1 LDSEVLIIGA
11 GIIGLSSAL
20 GLLQRGVKVTLLE
33 RGATG
38 AESSW
43 AGGGILS
50 PLCPWDYSDAVTRLT
65 TRGAAL
71 FPAWAESLHA
81 ATGIDPEYEVS
92 GMLILPPCD
101 ELAAQQWCTVHGV
114 KLERAKDA
122 LLMPDVAQVRNPRLV
137 QALRQQVEALGGRIV
152 EQCVVHEL
160 LTEQGQITALA
171 TSAGAFS
178 AQSYIVTAGAWS
190 KEVLGQHAL
199 QLDIKPMRGQMLLFK
214 FPRPPLP
221 HIVLQGDMY
230 MIPRRDG
237 HLLVGSTLED
247 VGFDKS
253 TTQTAAADL
262 RQRAAVVLPQLR
274 DMPLV
279 QQWAG
284 LRPASPHNIPTIG
297 RHPHLENLYINSG
310 HFRYG
315 VTMAP
320 ASAEILLHEMTPQHE
335 LTNSPQ
341 LLDASP
347 YQAGWGHPL
356 R

>member
-1 LDSEVLIIGA
+1 MDSEVLIIGA

-20 GLLQRGVKVTLLE
+20 GLLQRGAKVTLLE
-33 RGATG
+33 RGVAG
-38 AESSW
+38 GESSW

-65 TRGAAL
+65 AHGAAL

-81 ATGIDPEYEVS
+81 ATGIDPEYVVS
-92 GMLILPPCD
+92 GMLILQPFD
-101 ELAAQQWCTVHGV
+101 EQSARQWCAAHGAR
-114 KLERAKDA
+114 LEWVRDTRHDA

-137 QALRQQVEALGGRIV
+137 QALRQQVEALGGRII
-152 EQCVVHEL
+152 EQCAVHEL
-160 LTEQGQITALA
+160 LTEQGSVTGLA
-171 TSAGAFS
+171 TSAGMFS

-190 KEVLGQHAL
+190 KEVLGRYAL

-214 FPRPPLP
+214 FAAPPLP
-221 HIVLQGDMY
+221 HIVLQRDLY

-237 HLLVGSTLED
+237 HLLVGSTMED
-247 VGFDKS
+247 VGFDKNI
-253 TTQTAAADL
+253 TQTATADL
-262 RQRAAVVLPQLR
+262 RQRAQTVLPRLC
-274 DMPLV
+274 DMPLAK
-279 QQWAG
+279 QWAG

-297 RHPHLENLYINSG
+297 RHPHLKNIYINSG

-320 ASAEILLHEMTPQHE
+320 ASAEILLNEMTGQPQA
-335 LTNSPQ
+335 
-341 LLDASP
+341 LDVAP
-347 YQAGWGHPL
+347 YQAGWGNTL